1 MTVAKSTARALAE
14 AINDELDDGTCWG
27 FRAEVRDG
35 PLRVVVRSTSR
46 ARRFAGTLVIR
57 ADGSLGDQHW
67 RRQRGHLSAI
77 VKAFEAGRTSLPG
90 HALESTPTPS
100 QPQQARDRRSTT
112 PHYGVTTMGISIKR
126 FATLTRNIDMTKAHR
141 ERLEKKAVAE
151 GRVTSRTY
159 KLGDSLRSRG
169 GVKLPTHILAERVT
183 RGGLRVEDMPEL
195 LLEAGQ
201 RCRLYALID
210 RASGR
215 GGWLAEI
222 KRVDL
227 TEGWATV
234 VGSGVEL
241 TPRIRARLD
250 EAIAGTADART
261 LDDLVERGLV
271 AVGRTLITAAGLA
284 RARQTQPNLE
294 TVRLGGAS

>member
-1 MTVAKSTARALAE
+1 
-14 AINDELDDGTCWG
+14 
-27 FRAEVRDG
+27 
-35 PLRVVVRSTSR
+35 
-46 ARRFAGTLVIR
+46 
-57 ADGSLGDQHW
+57 
-67 RRQRGHLSAI
+67 
-77 VKAFEAGRTSLPG
+77 
-90 HALESTPTPS
+90 
-100 QPQQARDRRSTT
+100 
-112 PHYGVTTMGISIKR
+112 MGISIKR

-141 ERLEKKAVAE
+141 ERLEKAVAE

-159 KLGDSLRSRG
+159 KRGDSLRSRG

-183 RGGLRVEDMPEL
+183 RGGLRVEVDMPEL

-222 KRVDL
+222 KRVAL
-227 TEGWATV
+227 RFGRATV

-284 RARQTQPNLE
+284 RARQTQPDIE